1 MNMLNNR
8 PVSGAI
14 PEHWTAVLKTP
25 PPALPQ
31 ELLADTL
38 AQKYGLRG
46 TLKKLDSERDQ
57 NFLLELADGAK
68 CLFKVSNRAEDSQ
81 VTQFQTQAFLHV
93 EKKDPAFPVSRVLKS
108 LDGAAEN
115 RVLWDGV
122 WHIVRLFGW
131 IEGIPLSAVPS
142 EQRPDNPELLGD
154 LLARL
159 ALALEDYQHPASDYV
174 LLYDARHA
182 ANLKPFLAYIE
193 EKTLHALVQQSMD
206 RFQQQLLPAL
216 NQLPLQV
223 VFNDLSPRNYI
234 VNPAN
239 FAQVNG
245 VIDFGDMVR
254 TPRIVDIATACVYW
268 LDASSKP
275 LDRVARFVASYHRRS
290 ALQKR
295 ELDLLLDLMLARA
308 MILPLIYH
316 WRATLF
322 PENRQYIM
330 HNLPQARRVLE
341 TLAAMDVARAT
352 QQFTLACQQSNA
364 IPQ

>member
-1 MNMLNNR
+1 MKQDTQPL
-8 PVSGAI
+8 V
-14 PEHWTAVLKTP
+14 PEHWTAVLQTP

-31 ELLADTL
+31 TLVADILAE
-38 AQKYGLRG
+38 KYGLCG
-46 TLKKLDSERDQ
+46 SLKRLDSERDQ

-68 CLFKVSNRAEDSQ
+68 CLFKVSNRAEDPE
-81 VTQFQTQAFLHV
+81 VTHFQTHAFLHV
-93 EKKDPAFPVSRVLKS
+93 EKQDPTFPVSKVLKS

-115 RVLWDGV
+115 RILFEGV
-122 WHIVRLFGW
+122 WHIVRLFSW

-159 ALALEDYQHPASDYV
+159 ALALKDYQHPASDYV

-182 ANLKPFLAYIE
+182 ASLAPFLAYIE
-193 EKTLHALVQQSMD
+193 DQSLHRRVQKSMD
-206 RFQQQLLPAL
+206 RFQQTVLPLL

-239 FAQVNG
+239 LAQVNG
-245 VIDFGDMVR
+245 LIDFGDMVR

-268 LDASSKP
+268 LDASSNP
-275 LDRVARFVASYHRRS
+275 LGRVARFVASYHKRS
-290 ALQKR
+290 PLQQR
-295 ELDLLLDLMLARA
+295 EIELLLDLMRTRA

-316 WRATLF
+316 WRANMF
-322 PENRQYIM
+322 PENREYIM

-341 TLAAMDVARAT
+341 TLAGMDVEQASTQFLRACT
-352 QQFTLACQQSNA
+352 PANGTSL
-364 IPQ
+364 

>member
-1 MNMLNNR
+1 MKPGTPPLVPAN
-8 PVSGAI
+8 
-14 PEHWTAVLKTP
+14 WTAVLKTP

-31 ELLADTL
+31 ELLADIL
-38 AQKYGLRG
+38 AEKYGLRG

-57 NFLLELADGAK
+57 NFLLELPDGAK
-68 CLFKVSNRAEDSQ
+68 CLFKVSNRAEDQ
-81 VTQFQTQAFLHV
+81 GVTHFQTLAFLHV

-115 RVLWDGV
+115 RVLFDGV
-122 WHIVRLFGW
+122 WHIVRLFNW
-131 IEGIPLSAVPS
+131 IEGIPLSTVPS

-159 ALALEDYQHPASDYV
+159 ALSLEDYQHPASDYV

-182 ANLKPFLAYIE
+182 ASLAPFLAYI
-193 EKTLHALVQQSMD
+193 KDPSLCALVQQSMD
-206 RFQQQLLPAL
+206 RFQQTVLPLL

-239 FAQVNG
+239 FAQVSG
-245 VIDFGDMVR
+245 LIDFGDMVR

-268 LDASSKP
+268 LDASSNP
-275 LDRVARFVASYHRRS
+275 LGRVARFVASYHRRS
-290 ALQKR
+290 ALHQR
-295 ELDLLLDLMLARA
+295 EIELLLDLMRTRA

-316 WRATLF
+316 WRANMF

-341 TLAAMDVARAT
+341 TLAAMDVAQAT
-352 QQFTLACQQSNA
+352 QQFMLACQQSNG